1 MADRTANSLVLA
13 VIPGYT
19 NGMKTAISL
28 PDDVFAKAEHLA
40 RTKGM
45 SRSELYATALKDYIQ
60 RQDRAN
66 LTEEINRA
74 IDEIGLD
81 AFRVDPAL
89 AAHQAKLLPREE
101 W

>member
-1 MADRTANSLVLA
+1 
-13 VIPGYT
+13 
-19 NGMKTAISL
+19 
-28 PDDVFAKAEHLA
+28 
-40 RTKGM
+40 M
-45 SRSELYATALKDYIQ
+45 SRSELYATALREYIQ

-74 IDEIGLD
+74 IDEIGED
-81 AFRVDPAL
+81 ALRVDPAL